1 VTQRVGFALS
11 AVFLD
16 ACAFV
21 AAYFCALAIRNADG
35 LAAWFDSGSI
45 AVDWSVVVSLAVALL
60 SFLAFGLYEQEV
72 SVFRP
77 LLLRT
82 LVKGV
87 LVATVL
93 SAAAVYLVKS
103 SAVSQSRF
111 MLLATFAVFFVV
123 AAALRLGVHARAYGR
138 WALRERP
145 VTLIVGRSARGEVL
159 SQRLSH
165 LKGFTRWRH
174 TTCEAADAAPVSVA
188 DPYGCASCVR
198 DCAGNLG
205 AALDDL
211 REQGRPVTAVF
222 IDADGLALPGVL
234 PAVEAAR
241 DRHVTVYVVSDLVRP
256 MHSNRLLF
264 QLFESPIARVRAK
277 PPNGAVRRA
286 KRVFDVAGAA
296 AALLVLAV
304 PMGVIAVAVKLS
316 SPGPVLYRQR
326 RIGLRG
332 RELQFLK
339 FRSMVV
345 NNDPARHVE
354 VTAAFIQGRLEMCDS
369 RLDPEEKAPVFK
381 MADDAR
387 VTRVGRFLRRYSLDE
402 LPQFWNVLRGDM
414 SLVGPRPPLP
424 YEVEAYSEWQ
434 RQRLACLPGVS
445 GLWQVGGRSRV
456 SFDQMVFMDL
466 FYQLNQSPVL
476 DALICLRTVPAV
488 INGRGAG

>member
-1 VTQRVGFALS
+1 LGTVL
-11 AVFLD
+11 LD
-16 ACAFV
+16 AGAFV

-35 LAAWFDSGSI
+35 LASWFGSGSI
-45 AVDWSVVVSLAVALL
+45 TADWSLVVSLALVLL

-72 SVFRP
+72 CVFRP

-103 SAVSQSRF
+103 SEVNQSRF
-111 MLLATFAVFFVV
+111 MLLATFAFFGIYT
-123 AAALRLGVHARAYGR
+123 AALRLGVHARLYGR
-138 WALRERP
+138 WTARERP

-159 SQRLSH
+159 SRRLSH

-174 TTCEAADAAPVSVA
+174 TACDSPHPDDGS
-188 DPYGCASCVR
+188 ASGPPECTSCTR
-198 DCAGNLG
+198 DCARNLG

-211 REQGRPVTAVF
+211 RDQGRPVTAVF
-222 IDADGLALPGVL
+222 IDADGLALPAVL
-234 PAVEAAR
+234 PAVQAAR

-264 QLFESPIARVRAK
+264 QLFESPVVRVRAN

-286 KRVFDVAGAA
+286 KRVFDIAGAS

-304 PMGVIAVAVKLS
+304 PMGVIALAVKLG

-332 RELQFLK
+332 RQFDFLK

-345 NNDPARHVE
+345 GDHHDVHREYVQALIAGDV
-354 VTAAFIQGRLEMCDS
+354 AACDQGDG
-369 RLDPEEKAPVFK
+369 EEQVAELK

-387 VTRVGRFLRRYSLDE
+387 VTRVGRFIRRYSLDE

-466 FYQLNQSPVL
+466 FYQFNQSPVL
-476 DALICLRTVPAV
+476 DAIICLRTVPAV